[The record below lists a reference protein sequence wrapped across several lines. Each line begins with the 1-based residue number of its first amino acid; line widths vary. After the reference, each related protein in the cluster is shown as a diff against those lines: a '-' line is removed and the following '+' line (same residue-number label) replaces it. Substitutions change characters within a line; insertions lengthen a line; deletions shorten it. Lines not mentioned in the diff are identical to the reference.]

1 MQRRDFL
8 GVLGGAVAWP
18 LSARA
23 QQPEPTRRIAVLT
36 GYAANDPLSQPRI
49 AAFLQGLSELGW
61 SDSRNLQIDYRWTGA
76 DVEQIKEF
84 AKELVALE
92 PDVILAQST
101 PVTAALQRETTGIP
115 IVFVIRVRSCR
126 CRLCRQPSA
135 ARWQHYRL
143 HQFRRV
149 NGRQVAGAA
158 QRGRA
163 SG

>member
-23 QQPEPTRRIAVLT
+23 QQPEPTRRIAVLM

-76 DVEQIKEF
+76 DVEQITQF
-84 AKELVALE
+84 AHELVALK
-92 PDVILAQST
+92 PDTSSS
-101 PVTAALQRETTGIP
+101 PNP
-115 IVFVIRVRSCR
+115 
-126 CRLCRQPSA
+126 
-135 ARWQHYRL
+135 
-143 HQFRRV
+143 RR
-149 NGRQVAGAA
+149 
-158 QRGRA
+158 
-163 SG
+163 